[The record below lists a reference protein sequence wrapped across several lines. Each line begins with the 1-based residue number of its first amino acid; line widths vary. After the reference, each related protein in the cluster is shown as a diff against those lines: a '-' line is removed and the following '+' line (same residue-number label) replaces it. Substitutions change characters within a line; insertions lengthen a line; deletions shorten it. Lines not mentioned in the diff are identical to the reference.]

1 MTQSA
6 VCKGNVKWNISVPSE
21 FDEEIRFFLASQG
34 GIKEDLSALVKKA
47 VSRYI
52 LASLSGEAKNKVKNS
67 SLSQKIWTKSL
78 LTVLLGQR
86 TGEMKS
92 LLSPNVL
99 VRYPMLNT
107 IIFR

>member
-67 SLSQKIWTKSL
+67 SLSQKDL
-78 LTVLLGQR
+78 DR
-86 TGEMKS
+86 
-92 LLSPNVL
+92 
-99 VRYPMLNT
+99 
-107 IIFR
+107 IIVDGLAWAKNRRNEEPS

>member
-34 GIKEDLSALVKKA
+34 GIKEDLSALVIKA

-52 LASLSGEAKNKVKNS
+52 LASLSGEAKDKVKNS
-67 SLSQKIWTKSL
+67 SLSQKNLDK
-78 LTVLLGQR
+78 
-86 TGEMKS
+86 
-92 LLSPNVL
+92 
-99 VRYPMLNT
+99 
-107 IIFR
+107 IIVDGLAWAKNRRNEEPS